1 LEFGF
6 CLLNFKKQ
14 IMFKKILIANR
25 GEIALRVIRTCR
37 EMGIKTVA
45 VYSTADAESLHVK
58 FADEAVC
65 IGPAPSKE
73 SYLKMSH
80 IIAAAEITNAD
91 AIHPGYGFLSEN
103 AKFSKI
109 CQEHGIKF
117 IGASPE
123 MIEKMGDKATAKA
136 TMKAAG
142 VPCVPGSDG
151 ILEDLKEAKKVAKE
165 IGYPVMMKA
174 TAGGGGKGMR
184 AIWKEEE
191 LEKAW
196 ESARQEA
203 AAAFGNDGMY
213 MEKLIEEPRH
223 IEIQVVGD
231 SYGKACHLS
240 ERDCSVQ
247 RRHQKL
253 TEETPSPFMTEEL
266 RNKMGEAAVKAAEF
280 IQYEGAG
287 TVEFLVDKHRNFY
300 FMEMNTRIQVEHPI
314 TEQVIDYDLI
324 REQILVAAG
333 VPISGKNYLPQLHS
347 IECRIN
353 AEDPYNDFRPS
364 PGKITVLHA
373 PGGHGVRLDT
383 HVYAGYTIPPNYDSM
398 IAKLITTAQT
408 REEAISKMKRALDE
422 FYIEGIKTT
431 IPFHRQLMDHPDY
444 VAGNYT
450 TKFME
455 TFKMEEPE

>member
-1 LEFGF
+1 
-6 CLLNFKKQ
+6 
-14 IMFKKILIANR
+14 MFKKILIANR

-65 IGPAPSKE
+65 IGPPPSNL
-73 SYLKMSH
+73 SYLKMSN

-123 MIEKMGDKATAKA
+123 MIDKMGDKATAKA

-151 ILEDLKEAKKVAKE
+151 ILEDFEEAKKVAKE

-191 LEKAW
+191 LLKAW

-253 TEETPSPFMTEEL
+253 TEETPSPFMTDEL
-266 RNKMGEAAVKAAEF
+266 RTKMGEAAVKAAEY
-280 IQYEGAG
+280 IKYEGAG

-300 FMEMNTRIQVEHPI
+300 FMEMNTRIQVEHTI
-314 TEQVIDYDLI
+314 TEEVINFDLI
-324 REQILVAAG
+324 KEQIKIAAG
-333 VPISGKNYLPQLHS
+333 EKISGKNYYPTMHAIQ
-347 IECRIN
+347 CRIN
-353 AEDPYNDFRPS
+353 AEDPYADFRPS
-364 PGKITVLHA
+364 PGKITDYHC
-373 PGGHGVRLDT
+373 PGGHGVRIDA
-383 HVYAGYTIPPNYDSM
+383 HVYAGYSIPPHYDSM
-398 IAKLITTAQT
+398 ISKLIVVAQT
-408 REEAISKMKRALDE
+408 REEAILKMKRALSE
-422 FYIEGIKTT
+422 YVIGGVKTT
-431 IPFHRQLMDHPDY
+431 IPFHQKLMENPDFN
-444 VAGNYT
+444 AGNFT

-455 TFKMEEPE
+455 TFEY

>member
-1 LEFGF
+1 
-6 CLLNFKKQ
+6 
-14 IMFKKILIANR
+14 MFKKILIANR
-25 GEIALRVIRTCR
+25 GEIALRVIRTCK

-65 IGPAPSKE
+65 IGPPPSNL
-73 SYLKMSH
+73 SYLKMSN

-103 AKFSKI
+103 SKFSKI

-123 MIEKMGDKATAKA
+123 MIDRMGDKASAKS
-136 TMKAAG
+136 TMIEAG
-142 VPCVPGSDG
+142 VPCVPGSVG
-151 ILEDLKEAKKVAKE
+151 ILESYEQALQLSRDF
-165 IGYPVMMKA
+165 GYPVMLKA

-184 AIWKEEE
+184 AVWKEEE
-191 LEKAW
+191 LLKAW
-196 ESARQEA
+196 EGARQES

-213 MEKLIEEPRH
+213 LEKLIEEPRH

-253 TEETPSPFMTEEL
+253 TEETPSPFMTDEL
-266 RNKMGEAAVKAAEF
+266 RQKMGEAAVKAAEY
-280 IQYEGAG
+280 IKYEGAG

-324 REQILVAAG
+324 REQIMVAAG
-333 VPISGKNYLPQLHS
+333 IPISGKNYLPQLHA

-364 PGKITVLHA
+364 PGKITTLHM

-383 HVYAGYTIPPNYDSM
+383 HVYSGYTIPPNYDSM

-408 REEAISKMKRALDE
+408 REEAISKMRRALDE
-422 FYIEGIKTT
+422 FVIEGIKTT
-431 IPFHRQLMDHPDY
+431 IPFHRQLMDDPRY
-444 VAGNYT
+444 IAGDYT
-450 TKFME
+450 TAFMD
-455 TFKMEEPE
+455 TFKMNDPE

>member
-1 LEFGF
+1 
-6 CLLNFKKQ
+6 
-14 IMFKKILIANR
+14 MFKKILIANR
-25 GEIALRVIRTCR
+25 GEIALRIIRTCK

-45 VYSTADAESLHVK
+45 VYSTVDAESLHVK

-65 IGPAPSKE
+65 IGPASSAL
-73 SYLKMSH
+73 SYLKMSN

-109 CQEHGIKF
+109 CEEHGVKF

-123 MIEKMGDKATAKA
+123 MIDRMGDKANAKA

-151 ILEDLKEAKKVAKE
+151 IIATFEECEKIAKQT
-165 IGYPVMMKA
+165 GYPVMLKA
-174 TAGGGGKGMR
+174 SAGGGGKGMR
-184 AIWKEEE
+184 AVWKPEN
-191 LEKAW
+191 LKDAW
-196 ESARQEA
+196 DSARQESK
-203 AAAFGNDGMY
+203 AAFGNDDMY

-223 IEIQVVGD
+223 IEIQIVGD
-231 SYGKACHLS
+231 STGKACHLS
-240 ERDCSVQ
+240 ERDCSIQ

-253 TEETPSPFMTEEL
+253 TEETPSPFMTDEL
-266 RNKMGEAAVKAAEF
+266 RDKMGKAAVKAAEF
-280 IQYEGAG
+280 IKYEGAG
-287 TVEFLVDKHRNFY
+287 TIEFLVDKNRNFY

-314 TEQVIDYDLI
+314 TEQVIDFDLI

-333 VPISGKNYLPQLHS
+333 VPISGKNYLPKLHS

-353 AEDPYNDFRPS
+353 AEDPFNGFRPS
-364 PGKITVLHA
+364 PGTITTLHA

-422 FYIEGIKTT
+422 FVIEGVKTT
-431 IPFHRQLMDHPDY
+431 IPFHRQLMDNPDY
-444 VAGNYT
+444 LAGNYT

-455 TFKMEEPE
+455 DFVLEKQVEE